1 MKLAF
6 SHLIKICLSTFGCF
20 CATGKISLAQV
31 TPDAT
36 VNTQANQNGDITE
49 ITGGETRG
57 SNLFHSFQDFSV
69 QTGNEAF
76 FDNANNVS
84 NIFSRVTGGDVSNI
98 DGAIRANGNAN
109 LFLIN
114 PTGIIFGENARL
126 NIGGSFFGSTA
137 NSIIFPEGEF
147 SALQPGSESVLTV
160 DVPVGLGFGSNPGDI
175 TVIGDG
181 AGTDL
186 NGDLIAPDNAL
197 RVNSTS
203 TVGFIGGRLNF
214 EGATIRADGGRIE
227 LGSVA
232 ANEQVSFGSANGDF
246 SFDYE
251 SVTNFEDI
259 TVSQNSAIGSSGSV
273 SGNVRVWGN
282 NINLT
287 EGSRIY
293 ARTVGDSVTDLT
305 PGSVEINAI
314 DTISFNG
321 ENISGSG
328 SSVSNTVRSEALGNA
343 GDIVVDTSSLAVND
357 GGSIFTSTFGQ
368 GDTGSLSVI
377 ASDTVTINGENSQGF
392 PSIVGSRV
400 QPEAVGN
407 LGEVTIETNSLLINN
422 GAEVNSS
429 TVGQGNTG
437 LVSINA
443 TDTVTID
450 SENPRGSAIL
460 SQVFPGSIG
469 DSGGIAIVTDSL
481 FLNNGGL
488 IDAST
493 GSEGNAGL
501 VNITARDT
509 IIIDGE
515 DLRGFTSS
523 INSGVGTEASGN
535 SGGVDINTGSLSL
548 TNGGQVNASTFGE
561 GDGGEIS
568 ILAEDTVTIDGET
581 LQGVPSRLI
590 SAVRMQGQGDARG
603 VTINTTS
610 LSVTNGATISSNT
623 FGAGNAGSISI
634 LASDRIS
641 IDGESFQGFPSSIA
655 STVQPEAS
663 GNAGGIAIDT
673 ASLSFTGGGQ
683 VNASTLGLGNAG
695 SIDITAM
702 DTIILDGESSRNSLS
717 SVASIVQP
725 EASGN
730 AGGIAIDT
738 ASLSFTGGGQV
749 NASTLGLGNAGSIDI
764 TAMDTII
771 LDGESSQGFRSS
783 AVSTVRPGAIGDA
796 GNLSI
801 AANSLSLDNAIIDT
815 VTRSGQGGT
824 VNLQIAEDIRLESNS
839 LISAEALNAANGGNL
854 LIDAKFIT
862 ATPNQNNDLVTSA
875 EQGAGG
881 NINIVSAGIFGLEE
895 GASNPPNNTND
906 IDASSDL
913 GVDGTIN
920 INTTNDFL
928 NSFELI
934 NPEFTVAEKALQGS
948 CFARRNSQQ
957 GSFVYGG
964 TGGLPVSPDSFVD
977 EEPSLSS
984 NLPEIK
990 LNSQASGSTRINPPS
1005 TIQKWQ
1011 IGDPIVEPTNLIKT
1025 ADGRSLWINQKAN
1038 RNLSVC

>member
-702 DTIILDGESSRNSLS
+702 DTIILDGESS
-717 SVASIVQP
+717 
-725 EASGN
+725 
-730 AGGIAIDT
+730 
-738 ASLSFTGGGQV
+738 
-749 NASTLGLGNAGSIDI
+749 
-764 TAMDTII
+764 
-771 LDGESSQGFRSS
+771 QGFRSS